1 MTNFEPE
8 FTADEPIK
16 DQALNPEHYFSENLT
31 QLKSRLKQ
39 EVKKFSHNELARQYV
54 SMYTTLIVLNKDY
67 MELQKVLRSKEQLA
81 ELLKTAE
88 QIEFNKQSSGMLNS
102 LMNKLNSLVSMLN
115 STINKLN
122 Q

>member
-1 MTNFEPE
+1 MTKFESE

-31 QLKSRLKQ
+31 QLKARLKQ
-39 EVKKFSHNELARQYV
+39 EAKKFSHNELARQYV
-54 SMYTTLIVLNKDY
+54 SMYTTLVVLNKDY

-88 QIEFNKQSSGMLNS
+88 QVELNVQTNEQIEQVNEVKND
-102 LMNKLNSLVSMLN
+102 
-115 STINKLN
+115 
-122 Q
+122 